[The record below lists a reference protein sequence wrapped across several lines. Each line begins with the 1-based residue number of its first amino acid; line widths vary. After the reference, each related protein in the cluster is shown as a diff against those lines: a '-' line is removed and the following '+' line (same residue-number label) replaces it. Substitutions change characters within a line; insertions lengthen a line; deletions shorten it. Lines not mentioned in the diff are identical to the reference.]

1 MRSFRQTEANAST
14 VVNISQLSL
23 GIAIPGSRIP
33 GSRDPGPFS
42 QSRIPGLPTS
52 KSRDFGI
59 EKLLENQ
66 SFSVIK

>member
-1 MRSFRQTEANAST
+1 MVQKVFWYLEPFKRASR
-14 VVNISQLSL
+14 VMYRL

-42 QSRIPGLPTS
+42 QSRTPGLPTS

-59 EKLLENQ
+59 EKLLENW